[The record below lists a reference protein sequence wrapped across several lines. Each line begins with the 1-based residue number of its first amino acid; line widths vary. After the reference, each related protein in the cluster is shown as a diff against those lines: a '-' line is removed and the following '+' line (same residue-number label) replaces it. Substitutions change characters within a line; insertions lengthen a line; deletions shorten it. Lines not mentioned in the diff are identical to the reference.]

1 MATIRIGSSNGG
13 SSGYTWEK
21 GKIWRN
27 QFVRNTFLNELLLLQ
42 HKQGQ
47 QEQQAPAA
55 RTVGSSGVGGN
66 IRDVA
71 LGGDHT
77 IILMNNQ
84 KDVYVFGKGGDGQ
97 LGLMNPNNP
106 FVSAPT
112 KSKRLSISIS
122 QQTREP
128 LEQKHQP
135 QQQLEKQKLIAAV
148 CAIKNCSITLDRNG
162 EILNKVGKCSTS
174 SSLRNIEQSLQF
186 CKQRAKLDGLLAS
199 KKR

>member
-112 KSKRLSISIS
+112 KSKRLSL
-122 QQTREP
+122 P
-128 LEQKHQP
+128 AAGNGCD